1 MLTFYHLSDAD
12 EETPHQQITS
22 SSTRSTSR
30 DLNHKDQLKA
40 NKERKKLFLIEASCQ
55 LSFFK
60 TQNAKSSIRMGLPL
74 VVLSWGGSFW
84 SLCLKWIPWS
94 TWWEDVAA
102 GWYNQ
107 TSFNVY
113 CWWFTFLRI
122 QQWVSNKTGL
132 IYAPESSKKSFQ
144 LFFLFTDWLMLWT
157 SCWTDHLQCDK
168 LSSEGFN
175 WLEMANLCQIFT
187 SVGA

>member
-40 NKERKKLFLIEASCQ
+40 NKERKKLFLIEAWCQ

-84 SLCLKWIPWS
+84 SLCLKWNTLINMMRRCGGRLIQSDKFQCLLLVIYISQNPAVSEQQDW
-94 TWWEDVAA
+94 
-102 GWYNQ
+102 
-107 TSFNVY
+107 FNLCARV
-113 CWWFTFLRI
+113 I
-122 QQWVSNKTGL
+122 QEEFSIIFSLHWLVDALNKLLDRSSPVWQAL
-132 IYAPESSKKSFQ
+132 IWRFQ
-144 LFFLFTDWLMLWT
+144 LA
-157 SCWTDHLQCDK
+157 
-168 LSSEGFN
+168 GN
-175 WLEMANLCQIFT
+175 
-187 SVGA
+187 G